1 MPACLLAKSRSGIE
15 AAQPLPSVVIDRL
28 TKQEGAR
35 YLGGTRA
42 FGEY

>member
-1 MPACLLAKSRSGIE
+1 
-15 AAQPLPSVVIDRL
+15 LPGVVIDRL